1 MALGGGS
8 YSPAAPRLPGARWW
22 RGCSSRQWEAVIAVM
37 WGYGAGW
44 GWGAWLAMGVSMV
57 VLWELVIAGG
67 IVLVRSLAGGRNQH
81 PSATRDALGEAERI
95 LADRFARGEIDEDEY
110 RRRTE
115 VLHSGR

>member
-1 MALGGGS
+1 MVAWG
-8 YSPAAPRLPGARWW
+8 
-22 RGCSSRQWEAVIAVM
+22 SSRQWEAVIAVM

-57 VLWELVIAGG
+57 VLWGLVIAGG

>member
-1 MALGGGS
+1 MVASLEQW
-8 YSPAAPRLPGARWW
+8 A
-22 RGCSSRQWEAVIAVM
+22 SRQWEAVIAVM

-57 VLWELVIAGG
+57 VLWGLVVAGG

-115 VLHSGR
+115 VLHSGS